1 MKETKIAKENV
12 EKLGELLSPDKY
24 VIKGKCQE
32 HKQTCQRWLKFL
44 EAITKWRSWERMS
57 EFAQANINNQ
67 IEDLKQAI
75 KTYEDVG
82 I

>member
-32 HKQTCQRWLKFL
+32 HKQTCQRWLEFL
-44 EAITKWRSWERMS
+44 EDVDRIDCQVCTGVLQTK
-57 EFAQANINNQ
+57 IK
-67 IEDLKQAI
+67 DLKQAI